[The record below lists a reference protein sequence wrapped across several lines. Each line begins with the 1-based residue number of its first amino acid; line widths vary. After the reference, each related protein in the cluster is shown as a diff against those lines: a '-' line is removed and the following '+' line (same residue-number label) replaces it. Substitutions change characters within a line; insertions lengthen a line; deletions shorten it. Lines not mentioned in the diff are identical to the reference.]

1 MCYKLFSSRGTI
13 SHRQQ
18 DAGDRVKL
26 IMNDKHPLPPAS
38 GWWKLIPPLAIFKYE
53 IQTFAHKDTPLP
65 KKCTYGLTIP
75 ILSQKPMVIN

>member
-53 IQTFAHKDTPLP
+53 IQTFAHKDILQ
-65 KKCTYGLTIP
+65 CTYGLTIP